1 MLISGIPTW
10 QISKLGFLIA
20 EKTKYMVMSQDQNVG
35 QHGDI
40 QRGNKLFET
49 VEHIKYL
56 GTMLTNPNSIHEGM
70 NSRSKLWNGCY
81 NLVQN
86 ILSSNLL

>member
-1 MLISGIPTW
+1 
-10 QISKLGFLIA
+10 
-20 EKTKYMVMSQDQNVG
+20 MVMSQDQNAG

-40 QRGNKLFET
+40 QRGNELFET

-56 GTMLTNPNSIHEGM
+56 GRMLTNQNSIHEEM
-70 NSRSKLWNGCY
+70 KSRSKLGNACY

-86 ILSSNLL
+86 ILSSNLLSKSAKIKINRTIMLLVV